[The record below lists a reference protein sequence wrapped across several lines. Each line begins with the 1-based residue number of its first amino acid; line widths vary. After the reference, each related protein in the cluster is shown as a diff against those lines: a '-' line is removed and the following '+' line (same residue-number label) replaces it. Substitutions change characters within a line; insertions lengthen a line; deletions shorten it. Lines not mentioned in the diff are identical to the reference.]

1 MPIIFF
7 GGKSICT
14 IFADQ
19 IYVIMAVK
27 LLNKSYLWNNRL
39 QS

>member
-1 MPIIFF
+1 M
-7 GGKSICT
+7 GKCA

-19 IYVIMAVK
+19 NYVIMAVK
-27 LLNKSYLWNNRL
+27 LLNKSYLENNRL